1 MRVIGCQG
9 SAYSGQREASIAD
22 GIRAVDYHAVLMC
35 RLGRCL
41 WETSLSS
48 SLRLSRANVRAW
60 ATEGMSQA
68 DGAQRLESEGSWKD
82 DLSDSHRRVRGRMLK
97 SSRVGYGGDAD
108 GPREFADGTGGRVVR
123 REEQRI
129 GGGGGDPRVGVQR
142 LCRQRSSGR
151 RRVPCLSCGAAAMS
165 SRATSSRHSLT
176 GSDLPSTRVNRGRY
190 GTRIGHEPG
199 HISRPNPSPSQAQ
212 DMQSAVRSPESH
224 T

>member
-1 MRVIGCQG
+1 MRVRGCQG

-60 ATEGMSQA
+60 ATEGMSHA

-82 DLSDSHRRVRGRMLK
+82 DLSDSHRRVRGKMLK

-108 GPREFADGTGGRVVR
+108 GAREFADGTGGRVVR

-129 GGGGGDPRVGVQR
+129 SGEGVTR
-142 LCRQRSSGR
+142 GSACRDC
-151 RRVPCLSCGAAAMS
+151 VA
-165 SRATSSRHSLT
+165 
-176 GSDLPSTRVNRGRY
+176 SDLRDDDEYHAFRV
-190 GTRIGHEPG
+190 ELLQCQAAP
-199 HISRPNPSPSQAQ
+199 RP
-212 DMQSAVRSPESH
+212 VVIV
-224 T
+224 